1 MSLKA
6 LIDLANN
13 RRDDVDSHVRIQRN
27 EASYERVRQYD
38 REIER
43 RIESKAV
50 SQELLAKTCS
60 L

>member
-6 LIDLANN
+6 LIDLAN
-13 RRDDVDSHVRIQRN
+13 RRGDVDSHVRAQRN
-27 EASYERVRQYD
+27 EASYARVRQYD
-38 REIER
+38 REIEK

>member
-6 LIDLANN
+6 LIDLAN
-13 RRDDVDSHVRIQRN
+13 RRDNVDSHVRVQRN
-27 EASYERVRQYD
+27 EVSYARVREYD
-38 REIER
+38 REIEK

>member
-6 LIDLANN
+6 LIDLAN
-13 RRDDVDSHVRIQRN
+13 RRGVVDSHVRVQRN
-27 EASYERVRQYD
+27 EASYERVRRYD
-38 REIER
+38 REIVE

>member
-6 LIDLANN
+6 LIDLAN
-13 RRDDVDSHVRIQRN
+13 RRNDDDSHVRAARIQ
-27 EASYERVRQYD
+27 ASYVRVRQYD
-38 REIER
+38 QEIEK
-43 RIESKAV
+43 RIASKAV